1 MAIEWRNNFATNDPH
16 IDEQHQQIFRFA
28 NKLEALAQQEDVDS
42 REVDNLL
49 RFLETYIQNHFRYE
63 EACMLKRR
71 CPVAQQNRSEHIAFK
86 AFLARSLEVYHHKG
100 YNKDWALELY
110 KKLENWL
117 SNHICRVDIQLRNY
131 SEKKGP
137 STSTSSDR
145 QISQDSPV

>member
-28 NKLEALAQQEDVDS
+28 NKLEALALQDEVDS

-86 AFLARSLEVYHHKG
+86 AFLARSLEVYHHNG

-117 SNHICRVDIQLRNY
+117 SNHICRVDIQLRNHP
-131 SEKKGP
+131 EKKSSSSNTP
-137 STSTSSDR
+137 SDR
-145 QISQDSPV
+145 QISQDSAV